1 MIHWSL
7 IVSALGVCV
16 AVLGGYCGWIL
27 FPNMVHKKVEQVS
40 LPKKKKCVEEL
51 HTTWRILMDKHESRP
66 CVYVAYGL
74 MGSTMIFTKK
84 KKAYKN
90 KF

>member
-40 LPKKKKCVEEL
+40 LPKKNVLKNYTQHEE
-51 HTTWRILMDKHESRP
+51 
-66 CVYVAYGL
+66 
-74 MGSTMIFTKK
+74 F
-84 KKAYKN
+84 
-90 KF
+90 